1 MDGWMGEPVCRHRPG
16 GAVQKNL
23 LDDRSRERIN
33 IFMTNDWSL
42 DLLEGV
48 GLGEEAVVDVVG
60 DGEGCG
66 GHLGLLEVKD
76 IPVLETRLRC

>member
-1 MDGWMGEPVCRHRPG
+1 
-16 GAVQKNL
+16 
-23 LDDRSRERIN
+23 
-33 IFMTNDWSL
+33 MTNDWSL